1 MERINLTK
9 EEKETLLSVKM
20 QGYKQPRHLSPILFQ
35 FALSTLREKGL
46 VEFKT
51 TTKGDAYFA
60 ELTLKGKAYIEYNPM
75 LKNPIPWKDIV
86 LIVLSAITA
95 VSTFIA
101 LFVGCSMIKSL

>member
-1 MERINLTK
+1 MERIKLTK

-20 QGYKQPRHLSPILFQ
+20 QGHKQPRNLSPILFQ

-60 ELTLKGKAYIEYNPM
+60 ELTLKGKTYIEHNPM

-95 VSTFIA
+95 VSTFVA
-101 LFVGCSMIKSL
+101 LFVGCSMIKSV